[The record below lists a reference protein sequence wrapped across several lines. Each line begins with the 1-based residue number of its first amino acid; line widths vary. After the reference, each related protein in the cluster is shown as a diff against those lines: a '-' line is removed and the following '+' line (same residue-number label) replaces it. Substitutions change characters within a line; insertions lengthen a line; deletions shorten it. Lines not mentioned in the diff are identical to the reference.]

1 MRHRKKLAALAIL
14 VPLLFAAVSGYW
26 FWASRNVVAAVERWA
41 EKRRG
46 EGYEISFAAPES
58 GGYPLAVSTSLG
70 DPVIQRPDGWRW
82 RGPPVTGR
90 ARLWSPNRIVV
101 TASGHHRL
109 SRAETGPS
117 ATFEGQADQA
127 LTALAFDGDGTLDA
141 VLARITG
148 LAVENPVGDRVAVAT
163 LSADYGPS
171 DTGFHGDPEIPLK
184 AQVTDID
191 LPAALAKPF
200 GGRVSRAGLDGT
212 LNRRAPFAWTPAVL
226 EAWRKSGGKLDV
238 ERLHLIWGPIEFEAK
253 GTVTL
258 DRELRPLGA
267 FEARVIGLR
276 ESLAVLSAAGIV
288 PPDQGVAL
296 RLLLL
301 ALESEKDSRGRAVL
315 KVPFSAQQGTLF
327 LGPIPLLELGPVI
340 AAADRRIGRSVGTGP
355 APIS

>member
-1 MRHRKKLAALAIL
+1 MRHRKKLTVFAIFVL
-14 VPLLFAAVSGYW
+14 LLFAAVSGYW

-58 GGYPLAVSTSLG
+58 GGYPLAVSTALG
-70 DPVIQRPDGWRW
+70 DPVIRRPDGWRW
-82 RGPPVTGR
+82 QGPPVTGR
-90 ARLWSPNRIVV
+90 ARLWSPNRIAV
-101 TASGHHRL
+101 TASGRHWL

-117 ATFEGQADQA
+117 ATFEGRADQA
-127 LTALAFDGDGTLDA
+127 LTELAFDGDGTLDA

-148 LAVENPVGDRVAVAT
+148 LAVENPVSGRVAVAT
-163 LSADYGPS
+163 LAADYGPF

-184 AQVTDID
+184 AEVSGID

-200 GGRVSRAGLDGT
+200 GRRVSRAGLEGI
-212 LNRRAPFAWTPAVL
+212 LNRRAPFAWTPEVL
-226 EAWRKSGGKLDV
+226 EAWRKAGGKLDV
-238 ERLHLIWGPIEFEAK
+238 ERLHLTWGPIEFAAK

-276 ESLAVLSAAGIV
+276 ASLGALSAAGVI

-296 RLLLL
+296 QLLLL
-301 ALESEKDSRGRAVL
+301 ALESEKDSQGRTVL
-315 KVPFSAQQGTLF
+315 KVPFSAQQGSLF
-327 LGPIPLLELGPVI
+327 LGPIPLLELGPV
-340 AAADRRIGRSVGTGP
+340 AAGHSLSGSRVSKLP
-355 APIS
+355 A